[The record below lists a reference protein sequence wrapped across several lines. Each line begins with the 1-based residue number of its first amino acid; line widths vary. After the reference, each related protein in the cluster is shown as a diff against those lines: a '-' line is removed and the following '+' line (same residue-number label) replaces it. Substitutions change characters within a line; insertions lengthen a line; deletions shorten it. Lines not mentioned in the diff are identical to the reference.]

1 MLMSKRGGITMIKP
15 ETLKKQIL
23 FQDIDKAGLNKMSKI
38 LKPVS
43 LKKGDQL
50 FKEKD
55 ETKGLWLIN
64 SGKIEISRVT
74 ADGWRQTLV
83 VLTAGHFF
91 GELSILE
98 KRQHV
103 ASAVALEDTDLFLLP
118 KEDFDRLMDEDIAL
132 ACNFIKRIAIVM
144 SKNLRQM
151 NDKFLSALI
160 SY

>member
-1 MLMSKRGGITMIKP
+1 MIKP
-15 ETLKKQIL
+15 DVLKEQVL
-23 FQDIDKAGLNKMSKI
+23 LQDIDKAGINKIAKI
-38 LKPVS
+38 TRQVS
-43 LKKGDQL
+43 IKKGEPL

-55 ETKGLWLIN
+55 DTKGLWLIQ

-98 KRQHV
+98 NRKHV
-103 ASAVALEDTDLFLLP
+103 ASAVALEDTELLLLP
-118 KEDFDRLMDEDIAL
+118 KEDFDKMMEEDCAL
-132 ACNFIKRIAIVM
+132 ALNIVKRIAIVM
-144 SKNLRQM
+144 SKNLRRM

>member
-1 MLMSKRGGITMIKP
+1 MIKA
-15 ETLKKQIL
+15 EHLKNQVL
-23 FQDIDKAGLNKMSKI
+23 FHDLDKTGLNKMAKI
-38 LKPVS
+38 VQKVS
-43 LKKGDQL
+43 LKKGEQL

-55 ETKGLWLIN
+55 STQGLYLIK
-64 SGKIEISRVT
+64 SGKVEISRVT

-83 VLTAGHFF
+83 VLTSGHFF

-98 KRQHV
+98 KRHHV
-103 ASAVALEDTDLFLLP
+103 ATAVALDNTDLFLIP
-118 KEDFDRLMDEDIAL
+118 RDDFEKLLVDDMAV
-132 ACNFIKRIAIVM
+132 ACTIIKRIAIVM

>member
-1 MLMSKRGGITMIKP
+1 MVATDI
-15 ETLKKQIL
+15 LKQQVL
-23 FQDIDKAGLNKMSKI
+23 LQDIDEEGLEKI
-38 LKPVS
+38 AKIAQQVS
-43 LKKGDQL
+43 IKKGEQL

-55 ETKGLWLIN
+55 ETKGLWLIR
-64 SGKIEISRVT
+64 SGRIEISRIT

-98 KRQHV
+98 NRKHV
-103 ASAVALEDTDLFLLP
+103 ATATALEDTDLLLIP
-118 KEDFDRLMDEDIAL
+118 KEDFEELVREECAL
-132 ACNFIKRIAIVM
+132 ALKIVIKLAITM
-144 SKNLRQM
+144 SKNLRRM

>member
-1 MLMSKRGGITMIKP
+1 MIKP
-15 ETLKKQIL
+15 DVLKEQVL
-23 FQDIDKAGLNKMSKI
+23 LQDIDKAGLNKIAKI
-38 LKPVS
+38 IRQVS
-43 LKKGDQL
+43 IKKGESL

-55 ETKGLWLIN
+55 ETKGLWLIL

-83 VLTAGHFF
+83 VLSAGHFF

-98 KRQHV
+98 NRKHV
-103 ASAVALEDTDLFLLP
+103 ASAVALEDTELLLLP
-118 KEDFDRLMDEDIAL
+118 KEDFEKMMEEDCAL
-132 ACNFIKRIAIVM
+132 ALNIVKRIAIVM
-144 SKNLRQM
+144 SKNLRRM

>member
-1 MLMSKRGGITMIKP
+1 MTKP
-15 ETLKKQIL
+15 DVLKEQVL
-23 FQDIDKAGLNKMSKI
+23 LQDIDQAGLNKIAKI
-38 LKPVS
+38 IKQFSV
-43 LKKGDQL
+43 KKGEPL

-55 ETKGLWLIN
+55 ETKGLWLIL

-83 VLTAGHFF
+83 VLSAGNFF

-98 KRQHV
+98 NRKHV
-103 ASAVALEDTDLFLLP
+103 ASAVALEDTELRLLP
-118 KEDFDRLMDEDIAL
+118 KEDFDKMMEEDCAL
-132 ACNFIKRIAIVM
+132 ALNIVKRIAIVM
-144 SKNLRQM
+144 SKNLRRM

>member
-1 MLMSKRGGITMIKP
+1 MIKP
-15 ETLKKQIL
+15 DVLKEQVL
-23 FQDIDKAGLNKMSKI
+23 LQDIDKAGINKIAKI
-38 LKPVS
+38 TRQVS
-43 LKKGDQL
+43 IKKGEPL

-55 ETKGLWLIN
+55 DTKGVWLIQ

-98 KRQHV
+98 NRKHV
-103 ASAVALEDTDLFLLP
+103 ASAVALEDTELLLLP
-118 KEDFDRLMDEDIAL
+118 KEDFDKMMEEDCAL
-132 ACNFIKRIAIVM
+132 ALHIVKRIAIVM
-144 SKNLRQM
+144 SKNLRRM

>member
-1 MLMSKRGGITMIKP
+1 MIKP
-15 ETLKKQIL
+15 ETLKQQVL
-23 FQDIDKAGLNKMSKI
+23 LQDMDKAGLSKI
-38 LKPVS
+38 AKIAKQIS
-43 LKKGDQL
+43 FKKGEQF

-55 ETKGLWLIN
+55 DTKGLWLIH
-64 SGKIEISRVT
+64 SGKVEISRVT

-98 KRQHV
+98 KRKHV
-103 ASAVALEDTDLFLLP
+103 ASATALEDAELLLIP
-118 KEDFDRLMDEDIAL
+118 KEDFEKMMEEDCELAL
-132 ACNFIKRIAIVM
+132 CIVKQIAIVM
-144 SKNLRQM
+144 SKNLRRM

>member
-1 MLMSKRGGITMIKP
+1 MIK
-15 ETLKKQIL
+15 TDVLQQQIL
-23 FQDIDKAGLNKMSKI
+23 LQDIGTAGLNKISKI
-38 LKPVS
+38 ARQVAV
-43 LKKGDQL
+43 KKGEPL

-55 ETKGLWLIN
+55 DTQGLWLIQ

-83 VLTAGHFF
+83 VLPAGHFF

-98 KRQHV
+98 NRKHV
-103 ASAVALEDTDLFLLP
+103 ASAVALDDTELLLIP
-118 KEDFDRLMDEDIAL
+118 KEDFENMMQEDCELAL
-132 ACNFIKRIAIVM
+132 CIVKKIAIAM
-144 SKNLRQM
+144 SKNLRRM